1 MAGNNIHDNFYRI
14 GGGNMKKLI
23 IILTLCVVFP
33 SISFAASI
41 EQQRLQGS
49 VQQDQEEQQKPQ
61 EQQKTQSDGD
71 KKTDK
76 KIENRKEVKQYLTI
90 PKTLS
95 NYLLKTGQIKDGKVL
110 VKPVP

>member
-1 MAGNNIHDNFYRI
+1 MRYLR
-14 GGGNMKKLI
+14 GGVNMKQLI
-23 IILTLCVVFP
+23 IILALCMVFP
-33 SISFAASI
+33 SVSFAASI

-49 VQQDQEEQQKPQ
+49 VQQDQEEKQNQQE
-61 EQQKTQSDGD
+61 EQITQSDGD
-71 KKTDK
+71 E
-76 KIENRKEVKQYLTI
+76 KIAKQREDTQYLTI